1 MSTDKVV
8 VKTCKEYNHQLITSA
23 LADAFS
29 LLGGLSQYIKPHQT
43 VLIKPDLYHSTHPN
57 EAKTTDPH
65 IISSLAELISKAGAK
80 CVIADSP
87 NGVFTQSKLDNAYI
101 KTKMLEASN
110 NGHAT
115 LSSNDRISIINNP
128 KGAHSRDIYIID
140 AINDADVII
149 NVGKLRC
156 DKNLGLIGCGQN
168 LFGLIP
174 GKIKEL
180 IKSRCY
186 RLSDYYNYNIDIY
199 QALQTKVVLN
209 VLDGIVGCEANNT
222 PRILNSIIIGSNPY
236 AVDSTAL
243 EIINQSPNDNLLIQE
258 ACKRNMFDMKTINLG
273 DNIEPLICSDY
284 QFSTL
289 TDNISNRSTKYFK
302 RKYNSIQKRPVIK
315 QSICKGCK
323 VCVKACPMSAIQ
335 MQQSTAGE
343 YATINY
349 DKCIHCFKCQESCP
363 YRIVETKAPFKYKS
377 IDKHLQKRLHKDK

>member
-8 VKTCKEYNHQLITSA
+8 VKTCKEYNHQLITA
-23 LADAFS
+23 TLADAFG
-29 LLGGLSQYIKPHQT
+29 LLGGLSQYIRPHQT

-57 EAKTTDPH
+57 EAKTTNPYV
-65 IISSLAELISKAGAK
+65 ISALAELISKMGAK
-80 CVIADSP
+80 CIIADSP
-87 NGVFTQSKLDNAYI
+87 KGVFSQSNLDRAYGR
-101 KTKMLEASN
+101 TKMLEASN

-115 LSSNDRISIINNP
+115 LSTNDHISIISNQN
-128 KGAHSRDIYIID
+128 GTHCRDIYIID

-156 DKNLGLIGCGQN
+156 DKNLGLIGCSQN
-168 LFGLIP
+168 LFGLVP

-186 RLSDYYNYNIDIY
+186 RLADYYNYNIDLY

-222 PRILNSIIIGSNPY
+222 PRILNSIIVGTNPY
-236 AVDSTAL
+236 AVDCTAL
-243 EIINQSPNDNLLIQE
+243 EIINQPPDNNLLLQQ
-258 ACKRNMFDMKTINLG
+258 ACERNMFNMKTTNLG

-302 RKYNSIQKRPVIK
+302 RKYNSTQKRPVIK

-335 MQQSTAGE
+335 MQQCPAGE

-349 DKCIHCFKCQESCP
+349 DKCIHCFKCQEQCP
-363 YRIVETKAPFKYKS
+363 YKIVETITPFKYKS
-377 IDKHLQKRLHKDK
+377 IDKHLQKRLRKDK